1 MGNKIQLGLIVA
13 VAILFI
19 TNIYV
24 LITINSTAKVG
35 NEMESNLKTYKN
47 YNRRVI
53 DHHKL
58 EDHW

>member
-35 NEMESNLKTYKN
+35 NEMESHLKTYKN
-47 YNRRVI
+47 YNRSVI
-53 DHHKL
+53 DQHKL
-58 EDHW
+58 EDH